1 MISALRCLLIAAVA
15 AAVPALAAAQA
26 VEQGTGAE
34 LRVLDKL
41 NGITKDVRLG
51 SRQRSVQGR
60 IEVEMK
66 ECRYP
71 VGNPAGDA
79 YAFVTV
85 REIGV
90 DAPVFEG
97 WMIASAPAVNPM
109 DHARYDVWVLRCT
122 TS

>member
-1 MISALRCLLIAAVA
+1 MIFRLRRMMLAVA
-15 AAVPALAAAQA
+15 AAALPTLAGAQA
-26 VEQGTGAE
+26 VDQGTGAE
-34 LRVLDKL
+34 LRILDKL
-41 NGITKDVRLG
+41 NGITQDQQLANLERL
-51 SRQRSVQGR
+51 VQGR
-60 IEVEMK
+60 IEVELQ

-71 VGNPAGDA
+71 VGNPAGEA

-90 DAPVFEG
+90 AEPVFRG
-97 WMIASAPAVNPM
+97 WMIASSPAVNPM

>member
-1 MISALRCLLIAAVA
+1 MIAALRCLLCAAALVA
-15 AAVPALAAAQA
+15 APVLAAAQS
-26 VEQGTGAE
+26 VDQGTGAE

-41 NGITKDVRLG
+41 NGITRDVRLDA
-51 SRQRSVQGR
+51 RERSVQGR
-60 IEVEMK
+60 IEVDLR

-71 VGNPAGDA
+71 TGNPAGEA
-79 YAFVTV
+79 YAYVTV

-90 DAPVFEG
+90 DRPAFEG
-97 WMIASAPAVNPM
+97 WMIASSPALNPM